1 MFAPE
6 VIKQLADQIVKEAVS
21 MIEQQNRINQYP
33 LIVNGKQAQE
43 ILGVSSATFNQ
54 FTHREDFQFVKMD
67 GVASKYSRD
76 VAQMIDKRHDH
87 LIRDIKKYV
96 AVLGDDPKLGSHQF
110 FKSSTYINSQ
120 NKTQPCYL
128 LTKKGCDMVA
138 NKMTGEKGILF
149 TATYVNAFH
158 EMEAALS
165 TRQDSYMIAD
175 PVERA
180 KRWIEEQEE
189 RKQLELTTKM
199 QEQQLAELKPKV
211 TYLDTI
217 LKSKSLV
224 TIGQIA
230 KDYGMSAQAMN
241 KLLGSHRI
249 QYKQSGQWL
258 LYSQHHAKGYT
269 HSETTE
275 ITRTDGRVDVVM
287 HTKWTQK
294 GRLFLYEFLKN
305 RNVLPIIE
313 QEESETA

>member
-1 MFAPE
+1 MNNLQ
-6 VIKQLADQIVKEAVS
+6 VISNNNEL
-21 MIEQQNRINQYP
+21 
-33 LIVNGKQAQE
+33 
-43 ILGVSSATFNQ
+43 
-54 FTHREDFQFVKMD
+54 FVD
-67 GVASKYSRD
+67 SRD
-76 VAQMIDKRHDH
+76 VAEMIEKRHSD
-87 LIRDIKKYV
+87 LVRSIDNYIRVISTDAKLRSLDYFFESSYKDKK
-96 AVLGDDPKLGSHQF
+96 GEERKH
-110 FKSSTYINSQ
+110 
-120 NKTQPCYL
+120 YL

-158 EMEAALS
+158 EMEAALTS
-165 TRQDSYMIAD
+165 RQDSYMIAD

-180 KRWIEEQEE
+180 KRWIEEQEQ

>member
-1 MFAPE
+1 MNQLQVISNNNELFVDSRE
-6 VIKQLADQIVKEAVS
+6 VAEMVEKQHK
-21 MIEQQNRINQYP
+21 
-33 LIVNGKQAQE
+33 
-43 ILGVSSATFNQ
+43 
-54 FTHREDFQFVKMD
+54 
-67 GVASKYSRD
+67 
-76 VAQMIDKRHDH
+76 H
-87 LIRDIKKYV
+87 LIRDIENYQSV
-96 AVLGDDPKLGSHQF
+96 ILQSPNLDPTNYF
-110 FKSSTYINSQ
+110 VESTYIGAN
-120 NKTQPCYL
+120 NRATKHYL

-158 EMEAALS
+158 EMEAALT

-180 KRWIEEQEE
+180 KRWIEEQEQ
-189 RKQLELTTKM
+189 RKQLELTTKI
-199 QEQQLAELKPKV
+199 QEQQIAELKPKV
-211 TYLDTI
+211 SYLDTI

-258 LYSQHHAKGYT
+258 LYSQHHDKGYT
-269 HSETTE
+269 HSETTD
-275 ITRTDGRVDVVM
+275 IKRSDGRVDVVM

-305 RNVLPIIE
+305 RDILPIIE
-313 QEESETA
+313 QEESEMA